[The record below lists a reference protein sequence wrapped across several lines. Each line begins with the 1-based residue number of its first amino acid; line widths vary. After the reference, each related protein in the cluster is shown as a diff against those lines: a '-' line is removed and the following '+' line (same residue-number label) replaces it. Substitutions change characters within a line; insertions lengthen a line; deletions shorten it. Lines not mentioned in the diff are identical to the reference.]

1 MPKWHFD
8 VVLDFNEYQTFR
20 ITMIGLVYHV
30 LILGVCFAH
39 FDPNVLSNALHM
51 HHITPHAHLSC
62 FLHFNDITCFSTYNM
77 IV

>member
-1 MPKWHFD
+1 
-8 VVLDFNEYQTFR
+8 
-20 ITMIGLVYHV
+20 MIGLVYHV

-62 FLHFNDITCFSTYNM
+62 FLHFNDITCFSIYNM
-77 IV
+77 IMFLLGLCVCFYGLNWY